1 MIRCGR
7 RYWSITTRQAGFKRG
22 RLSIRQRNTRFRSG
36 MAAQHTLNASPM
48 QACRSSWVS
57 AIAVEHKN
65 GIVNATAIRAG
76 TCFDLADSMGSVSL
90 PEADENARIFLAG
103 DETTGCGRYNYTS
116 HSTADVSGNALPL
129 ALPERHLKATVA
141 AVPMAGVTLWIKK
154 QRTRFQ
160 RCDGQGRRLDDNH

>member
-1 MIRCGR
+1 
-7 RYWSITTRQAGFKRG
+7 
-22 RLSIRQRNTRFRSG
+22 

-57 AIAVEHKN
+57 AVAVEHKN
-65 GIVNATAIRAG
+65 GIVNITAIRAG

-90 PEADENARIFLAG
+90 LGADENARFWRATKRRAAVVTII
-103 DETTGCGRYNYTS
+103 TS
-116 HSTADVSGNALPL
+116 HSTADVSGKRPPSCSA
-129 ALPERHLKATVA
+129 EQHLKATVA

-160 RCDGQGRRLDDNH
+160 RCDGRSRRRDDNH

>member
-1 MIRCGR
+1 
-7 RYWSITTRQAGFKRG
+7 
-22 RLSIRQRNTRFRSG
+22 

-129 ALPERHLKATVA
+129 ALPERHLKGTVA